1 MAVLVGGLGLGVI
14 VSLGGLGLMV
24 VAVGVR
30 VGPGTRVPGSRDG
43 VAAMGGETELVGV
56 TVWMIEAVVAVCVG
70 SIKPGVGVSRRGDR
84 VAITVGEAELVGVMI
99 SVTWAMAVG
108 AVAGSSL
115 SRPAVK
121 EAMAMTTSKPL
132 RMSRRFLRRLLAS
145 YSQFR

>member
-1 MAVLVGGLGLGVI
+1 M
-14 VSLGGLGLMV
+14 M
-24 VAVGVR
+24 
-30 VGPGTRVPGSRDG
+30 
-43 VAAMGGETELVGV
+43 
-56 TVWMIEAVVAVCVG
+56 
-70 SIKPGVGVSRRGDR
+70 
-84 VAITVGEAELVGVMI
+84 
-99 SVTWAMAVG
+99 SVTWAMAVVLFIGLGVEIGGRRESVAAIVGETRWVSNGVEVIWAMAAG